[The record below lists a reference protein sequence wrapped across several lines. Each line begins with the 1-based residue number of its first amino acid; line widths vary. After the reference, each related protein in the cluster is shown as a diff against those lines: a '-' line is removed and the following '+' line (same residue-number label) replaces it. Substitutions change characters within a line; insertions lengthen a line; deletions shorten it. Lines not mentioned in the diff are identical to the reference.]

1 MSESDAFE
9 QASNDLQEFVNKI
22 PNAVKEAVQ
31 ESLDEGKDHSV
42 SIVHVITG
50 ALRDS
55 IRTEDVSEDGGALV
69 AGGGGVDYAEYE
81 ELGTSRREG
90 HPYLQ
95 PGAEVAFRSLQSNV
109 KDKIEEEIP

>member
-1 MSESDAFE
+1 MSSDFD
-9 QASNDLQEFVNKI
+9 SLVDDLQRFKDKI
-22 PNAVKEAVQ
+22 PDAVKDALQ

-42 SIVHVITG
+42 SVVHVITG

-55 IRTEDVSEDGGALV
+55 IRTDNVTEDGGDLV

-95 PGAEVAFRSLQSNV
+95 PGMEVAFRGLADKV
-109 KDKIEEEIP
+109 KDKIDDILP